1 MAVDRE
7 LQRNSS
13 GYVDPTAY
21 KALKTMT
28 AEEERF
34 HELLHTIF
42 YICKNAGFHIEERMV
57 IKDLKTGRIWK

>member
-1 MAVDRE
+1 MSIDRE
-7 LQRNSS
+7 LQRNGS

-21 KALKTMT
+21 KALRTMT
-28 AEEERF
+28 DEEERF

-57 IKDLKTGRIWK
+57 IKDLKTGRVWR